1 MTPANVLE
9 EATDAASQVE
19 AWRLH
24 VLLQAGYPLRVAERL
39 AKSAADLHRAVQM
52 LEARLHS
59 AHGRADPHLSCSPAP
74 PRLTW

>member
-24 VLLQAGYPLRVAERL
+24 VLLQAGYPLQVAERL

-52 LEARLHS
+52 LEDGCTPHTAARI
-59 AHGRADPHLSCSPAP
+59 
-74 PRLTW
+74 LT

>member
-39 AKSAADLHRAVQM
+39 AKSSADLHRAVQI
-52 LEARLHS
+52 LDNGCTPHTAARI
-59 AHGRADPHLSCSPAP
+59 
-74 PRLTW
+74 LT

>member
-1 MTPANVLE
+1 MARMTPANVLE

-39 AKSAADLHRAVQM
+39 AKSSADLHRAVQI
-52 LEARLHS
+52 LELGCTPHTAARI
-59 AHGRADPHLSCSPAP
+59 
-74 PRLTW
+74 LT